1 MDTLVISKM
10 SVRSGWTSRVNDER
24 LGHDI
29 GHT

>member
-1 MDTLVISKM
+1 MDTLVIPQAGA
-10 SVRSGWTSRVNDER
+10 RSGWTSRVNDER